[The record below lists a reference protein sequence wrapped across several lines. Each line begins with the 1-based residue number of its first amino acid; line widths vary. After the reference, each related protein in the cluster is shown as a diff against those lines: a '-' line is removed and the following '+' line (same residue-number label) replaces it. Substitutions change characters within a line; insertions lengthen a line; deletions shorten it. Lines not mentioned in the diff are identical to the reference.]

1 MAKVAIITGAGQG
14 IGKACAEKIANKG
27 NNVVIADL
35 NIELAEKTAEEIAK
49 KYNVEAIAIKVN
61 VADNDSCVEM
71 VNKTIE
77 KFGTVDILINNA
89 GICKNIKPFE
99 EVDDAEWDL
108 ILNVNLRGTINCSR
122 AVIPTMKDKKYGR
135 IVNMAS
141 MAGELG
147 GIAVSPAYSVSKAGV
162 ICLTKSL
169 AKYLGP
175 IGDITCNAI
184 APGLIA
190 TEMQSKLNTDVS
202 AVPLRRQGTPE
213 EVGDVAA
220 WLSSDE
226 SSYVSGM
233 TIDVNGAQ
241 YLR

>member
-27 NNVVIADL
+27 NNIVIADL
-35 NIELAEKTAEEIAK
+35 NFELAQKTADEIAQ
-49 KYNVEAIAIKVN
+49 KYNVETLAVKVD
-61 VADNDSCVEM
+61 VSDNNSVLEM
-71 VNKTIE
+71 VLKTVE
-77 KFGTVDILINNA
+77 RFGTVDILINNA

-99 EVDDAEWDL
+99 EVDDDEWDL
-108 ILNVNLRGTINCSR
+108 ILGINLRGSINCSR
-122 AVIPTMKDKKYGR
+122 AVIPIMKEKGYGR
-135 IVNMAS
+135 IVNMSS

-147 GIAVSPAYSVSKAGV
+147 GIAVSPAYSVSKAGI

-175 IGDITCNAI
+175 FGDITVNAI

-190 TEMQSKLNTDVS
+190 TEMQSKLSNDVS
-202 AVPLRRQGTPE
+202 AVPLRRYGKPE

-220 WLSSDE
+220 WLASDE

>member
-175 IGDITCNAI
+175 IGDSTCNAI

-202 AVPLRRQGTPE
+202 GVPLRRQGTPE